1 MIFKKLLLALFAARS
16 IEAGRD
22 SKRAH
27 FDWDKTDFVLAFG
40 DSYTF
45 VQGTE
50 GNKDFSFLG
59 DNLNL
64 SYTREKL
71 YGDKIVKN
79 QTSAGG
85 PNWTEYLT
93 GCYEGFP
100 WKCKR
105 PLWNFAFAGSDISV
119 EYTPLHH
126 DFTVEFVKQID
137 QYDKYGDKHLPKN
150 RKNALVAIWIGI
162 NDISD
167 SSKYALNV
175 TGVNYTSIYTKMI
188 NTQFKA
194 METLQADGYHNY
206 LVMGQPPRDRTP
218 DGLVSEHPL
227 PNKTMFANW
236 DHILA
241 STARKFEEKHR
252 ESNVFV
258 FDTYSYLSDVL
269 DNSEKHHFT
278 NITAFCADY
287 AAPDIIWNYANYGC
301 EPIYNYFWLNS
312 GHITYHAH
320 EILAKGVASFL
331 RRMKR

>member
-1 MIFKKLLLALFAARS
+1 MMFKKLLLALLAARS
-16 IEAGRD
+16 IDAGHS

-50 GNKDFSFLG
+50 GHQGYSFIG

-105 PLWNFAFAGSDISV
+105 PLWNFAFAGADIST
-119 EYTPLHH
+119 EFTPLHH
-126 DFTVEFVKQID
+126 DYSVDFETQID
-137 QYDKYGDKHLPKN
+137 QYEK
-150 RKNALVAIWIGI
+150 I

-167 SSKYALNV
+167 SAKYALNV

-188 NTQFKA
+188 DAQFKA
-194 METLQADGYHNY
+194 METLQADGYNNY
-206 LVMGQPPRDRTP
+206 LVMGQAPRDRTP
-218 DGLVSEHPL
+218 AGLVDEHPL

-236 DHILA
+236 DNILA

-252 ESNVFV
+252 KSNVFV

-278 NITAFCADY
+278 NITGFCKDR
-287 AAPDIIWNYANYGC
+287 AAPDINWNYANYGC
-301 EPIYNYFWLNS
+301 EPIYNYFWFDS

-320 EILAKGVASFL
+320 EILAKGVSSFL